1 VVTHAGVIAAF
12 LMDVLS
18 LPYRRPMP
26 FVLENG
32 SITVV
37 ETMGQRWPGAPP
49 AVLVSLN
56 DVCHLAGFGE
66 TPAEAHDLEET
77 GEG

>member
-1 VVTHAGVIAAF
+1 VTHAGAIAVF
-12 LMDVLS
+12 LMEVLGR
-18 LPYRRPMP
+18 PYRRPIP
-26 FVLENG
+26 FLVENG

-37 ETMGQRWPGAPP
+37 ETLGQRWPGAPP

-56 DVCHLAGFGE
+56 DVCHLSAGV
-66 TPAEAHDLEET
+66 EAPSEAYDFEKT